1 MTKASTFLRL
11 ALVCVLCCG
20 FTSHAQETYPSRPV
34 KFVVPFAAGG
44 PLDVMARL
52 IGQKLGEGW
61 GKPVVVENQAGAS
74 GSIGASAVARAAPD
88 GYTLLVTVDI
98 PLTMYPAVAKQVPY
112 NPRTDFRPI
121 ASVARSD
128 NGLFVNAALGVS
140 TVKELVDLAKKQP
153 GKLSFSSAGIAAPAH
168 FAAELF
174 KVIAGIDMTHVPY
187 KGAAPAMSAAM
198 SGEVSLMF
206 GPIPQ
211 GVPHVRAGKLK
222 ALGVTGPLPS
232 PLLPGVR
239 PLVEQ
244 GFPGLL
250 VFNWYGV
257 LAPAKTPDAPAEAIR
272 TGLKQVMDD
281 QALRTRLSE
290 LGMEPVWDEASTVS
304 NAIAADLMRWGQL
317 ARVAKIEAPQ

>member
-1 MTKASTFLRL
+1 
-11 ALVCVLCCG
+11 
-20 FTSHAQETYPSRPV
+20 
-34 KFVVPFAAGG
+34 
-44 PLDVMARL
+44 
-52 IGQKLGEGW
+52 
-61 GKPVVVENQAGAS
+61 
-74 GSIGASAVARAAPD
+74 
-88 GYTLLVTVDI
+88 
-98 PLTMYPAVAKQVPY
+98 MYPAVAKQVPY

>member
-1 MTKASTFLRL
+1 MKVRTAAAVLL
-11 ALVCVLCCG
+11 LIAIPAL
-20 FTSHAQETYPSRPV
+20 AQEAYPSRPV
-34 KFVVPFAAGG
+34 KFVVPFTAGG

-52 IGQKLGEGW
+52 VGQKLAEQW
-61 GKPVVVENQAGAS
+61 GKPVVIENQVGGS
-74 GSIGASAVARAAPD
+74 GSIGANAVARAAPD
-88 GYTLLVTVDI
+88 GYTLLFTVDI

-121 ASVARSD
+121 AAIGRSD
-128 NGLFVNAALGVS
+128 NGLFVNPALGVS
-140 TVKELVDLAKKQP
+140 TAKELVELARKQP

-168 FAAELF
+168 FAGELF
-174 KVIAGIDMTHVPY
+174 KTIAGVDMVHVPY

-198 SGEVSLMF
+198 SGEVSMMF
-206 GPIPQ
+206 GPIAQ
-211 GVPHVRAGKLK
+211 GVAHVRAGKLK

-232 PLLPGVR
+232 PLLPGVK

-257 LAPAKTPDAPAEAIR
+257 MAPAKTPDAPAQAVR
-272 TGLKQVMDD
+272 SALKQVMND
-281 QALRTRLSE
+281 QAMRARLSD
-290 LGMEPVWDEASTVS
+290 LGTEPVWDEGETVA
-304 NAIAADLMRWGQL
+304 NAIAADLMRWAQL

>member
-1 MTKASTFLRL
+1 MAR
-11 ALVCVLCCG
+11 ALVFLLLWGAISVV
-20 FTSHAQETYPSRPV
+20 AQEAYPTRPV

-52 IGQKLGEGW
+52 VGQKLTEHW
-61 GKPVVVENQAGAS
+61 GKPVVVENQVGGS
-74 GSIGASAVARAAPD
+74 GSIGAAAVARAAPD

-98 PLTMYPAVAKQVPY
+98 PLTMYPAVAKQIPY

-128 NGLFVNAALGVS
+128 NALFVNPSLGAS

-153 GKLSFSSAGIAAPAH
+153 GRITFSSAGIAAPAH
-168 FAAELF
+168 FAGELF
-174 KVIAGIDMTHVPY
+174 KVIAGVDMTHVPY

-198 SGEVSLMF
+198 SGEVNLMF

-232 PLLPGVR
+232 PLLPGVK

-250 VFNWYGV
+250 VFNWYAV
-257 LAPAKTPDAPAEAIR
+257 LAPAKTPDAPAEAVR
-272 TGLKQVMDD
+272 SALKQAMND
-281 QALRTRLSE
+281 QALRARLSD
-290 LGMEPVWDEASTVS
+290 LGLEPVWDDAGTVS
-304 NAIAADLMRWGQL
+304 SAIAADLMRWAQL

>member
-1 MTKASTFLRL
+1 MAR
-11 ALVCVLCCG
+11 ALVFLLLWGAIPVV
-20 FTSHAQETYPSRPV
+20 AQEAYPTRPV

-52 IGQKLGEGW
+52 MGQKLTEHW
-61 GKPVVVENQAGAS
+61 GKPVVVENQVGGS
-74 GSIGASAVARAAPD
+74 GSIGAAAVARAAPD

-98 PLTMYPAVAKQVPY
+98 PLTMYPAVAKQIPY

-128 NGLFVNAALGVS
+128 NALFVNPSLGAS

-153 GKLSFSSAGIAAPAH
+153 GRITFSSAGIAAPAH
-168 FAAELF
+168 FAGELF
-174 KVIAGIDMTHVPY
+174 KVIAGVDMTHVPY

-198 SGEVSLMF
+198 SGEVNLMF

-232 PLLPGVR
+232 PLLPGVK

-250 VFNWYGV
+250 VFNWYAV
-257 LAPAKTPDAPAEAIR
+257 LAPAKTPDAPAEAVR
-272 TGLKQVMDD
+272 SALKQAMND
-281 QALRTRLSE
+281 QALRARLSD
-290 LGMEPVWDEASTVS
+290 LGLEPVWDDAGTVS
-304 NAIAADLMRWGQL
+304 SAIAADLMRWAQL